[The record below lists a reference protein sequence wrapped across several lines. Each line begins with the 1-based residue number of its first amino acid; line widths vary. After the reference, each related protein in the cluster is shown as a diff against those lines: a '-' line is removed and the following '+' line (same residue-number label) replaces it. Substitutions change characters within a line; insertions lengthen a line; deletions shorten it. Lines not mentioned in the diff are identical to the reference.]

1 LKDKDVSEKLLTAGI
16 EPKRARRT
24 ELRKFQGLE
33 TEKWKK
39 IVADEK
45 IEPE

>member
-1 LKDKDVSEKLLTAGI
+1 MSPKSCLRLVSNR
-16 EPKRARRT
+16 KRARRT

>member
-1 LKDKDVSEKLLTAGI
+1 LKDKDISEKLLAAGI
-16 EPKRARRT
+16 EPEAPD

-39 IVADEK
+39 IVADK
-45 IEPE
+45 IESE